1 MRIAEDITQLVG
13 NTPLVR
19 LRRVTEGA
27 GAEVVAKLESFN
39 PAGSVK
45 DRIGV
50 AMIDAA
56 EQAGQIKPDTIIL
69 EPTSGNTGIAL
80 ALVCAAR
87 GYRCVLTMPE
97 TMSIERRKLLRAYG
111 AELVLTPG
119 ADGMPGAIA
128 QAEELAKADERYFM
142 PQQFE
147 NPANPAIHRATTAE
161 EMWRDTDGAID
172 IFVAGV
178 GTGGTITGVAEVHQG
193 AQAVGTVRRRRAGRL
208 TGAVGRGQGPAPDP
222 GHRRRVRPAVLD
234 MALVDEIIPVGNE
247 EAMIMARR
255 LATEEGLLVG
265 ISSGAAAWA
274 AVRAGA
280 PAGERREADRR
291 RAPGLRRAV
300 PQHPAVRRAGRV
312 AMLAAL
318 RRDVRAAM
326 ERDPAACSA
335 LTVVLCYPGVHAI
348 WGHRVSRWLWRR
360 HARLLAR
367 LSAELTRILTGVDIH
382 PAATLGPGLF
392 IDHATGVV
400 IGETTRIGADVT
412 IYQGVTLGGTSTETG
427 KRHPTVGDRVIIGS
441 GAKVL
446 GPIEVG
452 DDSRIGA
459 NAVVVKPVPAG
470 SVVVGVPGQV
480 IARSLPR
487 AATALPRDDDALL
500 PDLVG
505 ASLQSLM
512 SRLDRLESL
521 ADGHL
526 VDHTI
531 RPPDAG
537 IWHGE
542 DFAI

>member
-1 MRIAEDITQLVG
+1 
-13 NTPLVR
+13 
-19 LRRVTEGA
+19 
-27 GAEVVAKLESFN
+27 
-39 PAGSVK
+39 
-45 DRIGV
+45 
-50 AMIDAA
+50 
-56 EQAGQIKPDTIIL
+56 
-69 EPTSGNTGIAL
+69 
-80 ALVCAAR
+80 
-87 GYRCVLTMPE
+87 
-97 TMSIERRKLLRAYG
+97 
-111 AELVLTPG
+111 
-119 ADGMPGAIA
+119 
-128 QAEELAKADERYFM
+128 
-142 PQQFE
+142 
-147 NPANPAIHRATTAE
+147 
-161 EMWRDTDGAID
+161 
-172 IFVAGV
+172 
-178 GTGGTITGVAEVHQG
+178 
-193 AQAVGTVRRRRAGRL
+193 
-208 TGAVGRGQGPAPDP
+208 
-222 GHRRRVRPAVLD
+222 
-234 MALVDEIIPVGNE
+234 
-247 EAMIMARR
+247 
-255 LATEEGLLVG
+255 
-265 ISSGAAAWA
+265 
-274 AVRAGA
+274 
-280 PAGERREADRR
+280 
-291 RAPGLRRAV
+291 
-300 PQHPAVRRAGRV
+300 
-312 AMLAAL
+312 MLAAL
-318 RRDVRAAM
+318 RHDVRAAR

-367 LSAELTRILTGVDIH
+367 LSTELTRILTGVDIH

-400 IGETTRIGADVT
+400 IGETTEIGADVT
-412 IYQGVTLGGTSTETG
+412 IYQGVTLGGTSTDTG

-446 GPIEVG
+446 GPIEIG

-459 NAVVVKPVPAG
+459 NAVVVKPVPPG